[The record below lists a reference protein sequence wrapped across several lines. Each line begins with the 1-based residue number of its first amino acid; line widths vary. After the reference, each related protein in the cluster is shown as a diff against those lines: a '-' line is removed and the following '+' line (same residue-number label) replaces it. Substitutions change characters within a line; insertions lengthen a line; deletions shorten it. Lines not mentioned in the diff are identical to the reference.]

1 MNKFIKVV
9 AVAVIATFIGG
20 CGMAEAA
27 NNDANQNSELLAIH
41 MIAKFEGFRS
51 YVYTCPGGKK
61 TIGYGFTEP
70 SLIAKGTMTV
80 KEADRE
86 LGKKVRAEIAW
97 VRKQLPGVKLTPK
110 QEAAIVSSVYNLGH
124 TRFLKSQYY
133 RKLKQADFK
142 GASKELAEFRLAQGK
157 VVKGLVRRRAAECAW
172 LA

>member
-1 MNKFIKVV
+1 MNKFIRMVV
-9 AVAVIATFIGG
+9 VTVAATLIGG
-20 CGMAEAA
+20 CGMAEA
-27 NNDANQNSELLAIH
+27 NSDPNQNSELLAIH
-41 MIAKFEGFRS
+41 IIAKFEGFRS

-61 TIGYGFTEP
+61 TIGYGFTD
-70 SLIAKGTMTV
+70 SALIAKGTMTI

-124 TRFLKSQYY
+124 TRFLNSQYY
-133 RKLKQADFK
+133 QKLKQADFK
-142 GASKELAEFRLAQGK
+142 GASKELSEFRLAQGK
-157 VVKGLVRRRAAECAW
+157 VVKGLIKRRAAECAW

>member
-1 MNKFIKVV
+1 MNKFIKVAAVTVIV
-9 AVAVIATFIGG
+9 AFFCGG
-20 CGMAEAA
+20 CGMAEAGVS
-27 NNDANQNSELLAIH
+27 ANQNSELLAIH

-61 TIGYGFTEP
+61 TIGYGFTDP
-70 SLIAKGTMTV
+70 ALIAKGTMTI

-133 RKLKQADFK
+133 QKLKQADFK